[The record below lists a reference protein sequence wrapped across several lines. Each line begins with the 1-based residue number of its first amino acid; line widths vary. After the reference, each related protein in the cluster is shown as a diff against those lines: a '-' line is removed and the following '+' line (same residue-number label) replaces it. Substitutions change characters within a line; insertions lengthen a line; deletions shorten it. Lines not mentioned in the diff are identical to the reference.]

1 MTTIDT
7 ILFLICLMG
16 MYFSFKKSENPFVLK
31 LRKYRGIILNIVPAS
46 FFAIFVM
53 KEGYHDF
60 LNVYLLLTLIGVYY
74 LIRDLRKA

>member
-1 MTTIDT
+1 M
-7 ILFLICLMG
+7 
-16 MYFSFKKSENPFVLK
+16 
-31 LRKYRGIILNIVPAS
+31 RKYRGVILTILPAA

>member
-1 MTTIDT
+1 MT
-7 ILFLICLMG
+7 IL
-16 MYFSFKKSENPFVLK
+16 
-31 LRKYRGIILNIVPAS
+31 PAA

-60 LNVYLLLTLIGVYY
+60 LNVFLLLTVIGVYY

>member
-1 MTTIDT
+1 MMTIDT

-31 LRKYRGIILNIVPAS
+31 LRKFRGIILTIVPAS

>member
-1 MTTIDT
+1 MTTT
-7 ILFLICLMG
+7 NLVLFLIYLAV
-16 MYFSFKKSENPFVLK
+16 MYFSFKKTEDPFVLK
-31 LRKYRGIILNIVPAS
+31 LRKYRGIILTIVPAA

-60 LNVYLLLTLIGVYY
+60 LNVYLLSTVIGVYY

>member
-1 MTTIDT
+1 MTTT
-7 ILFLICLMG
+7 NMVLFLIYLTA
-16 MYFSFKKSENPFVLK
+16 MYFSFKKTEDPFVLK
-31 LRKYRGIILNIVPAS
+31 LRKYRGIILTILPAA

-60 LNVYLLLTLIGVYY
+60 LNVYLLLTVIGVYY

>member
-1 MTTIDT
+1 MT
-7 ILFLICLMG
+7 IL
-16 MYFSFKKSENPFVLK
+16 
-31 LRKYRGIILNIVPAS
+31 PAA

-60 LNVYLLLTLIGVYY
+60 QNVFLLLTLIGVYY

>member
-1 MTTIDT
+1 MTTT
-7 ILFLICLMG
+7 NMVLFLIYLVV
-16 MYFSFKKSENPFVLK
+16 MYFSFILK
-31 LRKYRGIILNIVPAS
+31 LRKYRGIILSILPAA

-60 LNVYLLLTLIGVYY
+60 LNVFLLLILIGVYY

>member
-1 MTTIDT
+1 MTKTNMV
-7 ILFLICLMG
+7 LFLIYLMVT
-16 MYFSFKKSENPFVLK
+16 YFSFRKSDNPFVLK
-31 LRKYRGIILNIVPAS
+31 LRKYRGIILTIVPAS

-74 LIRDLRKA
+74 LIHDLRKA

>member
-1 MTTIDT
+1 MTTT
-7 ILFLICLMG
+7 NMVLFLIYLMVT
-16 MYFSFKKSENPFVLK
+16 YFSFRKSDNPFVLK
-31 LRKYRGIILNIVPAS
+31 LRKYRGIILTILFAV

-60 LNVYLLLTLIGVYY
+60 QNVFLLLTLIGVYY

>member
-1 MTTIDT
+1 MTTT
-7 ILFLICLMG
+7 NMVLFLIYLVV
-16 MYFSFKKSENPFVLK
+16 MYFSFILK
-31 LRKYRGIILNIVPAS
+31 LRKYRGIILTILPAA

-60 LNVYLLLTLIGVYY
+60 LNVFLLLILIGVYY